1 MRERDIEKR
10 LICKVRE
17 MGGEVYKWVSPGN
30 SGVPDRIVMLPGGQ
44 VIFVELK
51 TDGNT
56 PTPVQRAQMKR
67 IRKTGCRVELIRG
80 MDELEEFLARM
91 RKEVMPHEVHTP

>member
-10 LICKVRE
+10 LVCKIRE

-30 SGVPDRIVMLPGGQ
+30 SGVPDRIVMLPGGR

-51 TDGNT
+51 TDGGS
-56 PTPVQRAQMKR
+56 PSPIQREQMRK
-67 IRKTGCRVELIRG
+67 IRRTGCRVELIRG
-80 MDELEEFLARM
+80 MDELEEFLD
-91 RKEVMPHEVHTP
+91 EVRTT